1 VAAADADRN
10 SFLPPGGNV
19 GDLHHIRARPGAA
32 CPTRTRCAM
41 FPHIRIPIP
50 DSNKENTMVL
60 AEFSMSP
67 FDKGDSLSQY
77 VARSLDIIDKSGL
90 PYQLTPM
97 GTIVEGEW
105 DEVMALITA
114 CYQRMNQDCN
124 RISTSIKIDYRA
136 GKSGRL
142 KSKIQAIESKLG
154 RTLSK

>member
-1 VAAADADRN
+1 
-10 SFLPPGGNV
+10 
-19 GDLHHIRARPGAA
+19 
-32 CPTRTRCAM
+32 M
-41 FPHIRIPIP
+41 FPGICFLF
-50 DSNKENTMVL
+50 SNLMEEIHMVL
-60 AEFSMSP
+60 IEFSMSP

-105 DEVMALITA
+105 DEVMALVTA
-114 CYQRMNQDCN
+114 CFQRMGQDCN

-142 KSKIQAIESKLG
+142 KSKIHSIETKLG
-154 RTLSK
+154 RALST